1 MDAHL
6 LASLTQT
13 KKARTLRAS
22 SWDNS
27 GRNGDAWVI
36 EGGETRVLADL
47 NGTGVYYA
55 YLDDAER
62 GGCVSQ
68 CGLKDVL
75 GW

>member
-1 MDAHL
+1 MDANM

-22 SWDNS
+22 SWDIS

-47 NGTGVYYA
+47 NGAGLYYA
-55 YLDDAER
+55 YLDDAKR
-62 GGCVSQ
+62 GGCFSQ
-68 CGLKDVL
+68 CGPEDVL